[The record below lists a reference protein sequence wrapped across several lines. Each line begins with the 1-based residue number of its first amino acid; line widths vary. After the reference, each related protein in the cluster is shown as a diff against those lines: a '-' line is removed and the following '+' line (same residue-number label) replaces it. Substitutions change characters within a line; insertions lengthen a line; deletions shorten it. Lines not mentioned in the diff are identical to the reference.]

1 MQVVVELTLGIL
13 KGMARVGHVLSF
25 LAVLMLTISSFPHHA
40 HSDDGSEQSHFGQ
53 FCETLGSEESSS
65 DGSDRMQ
72 SPHGDCI
79 HHFDPMVRA
88 PLLQRLGKPN
98 IVSLFAVVDTARQL
112 RLTSD
117 PPPPRFPS

>member
-1 MQVVVELTLGIL
+1 MQVVVELIHGIS
-13 KGMARVGHVLSF
+13 KRAARIGHALSF

-40 HSDDGSEQSHFGQ
+40 HSEDGSEQSHFGQ
-53 FCETLGSEESSS
+53 FCETLGSAESTS
-65 DGSDRMQ
+65 DDNDRTQ

-88 PLLQRLGKPN
+88 PLPQRLGEPHTDM
-98 IVSLFAVVDTARQL
+98 VAVVDVARQL